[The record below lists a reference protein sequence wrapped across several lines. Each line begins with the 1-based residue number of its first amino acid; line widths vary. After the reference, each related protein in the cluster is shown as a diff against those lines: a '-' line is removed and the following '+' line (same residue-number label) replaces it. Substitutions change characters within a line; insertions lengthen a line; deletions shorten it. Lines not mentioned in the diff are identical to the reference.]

1 MTQEEALKILKSGAN
16 VFLTG
21 EPGSGKTH
29 LINQYISWLQQ
40 CNIFPAITA
49 STGIAAT
56 HIGGMTIHSW
66 SGIGVRESLS
76 REDLRAI
83 AGKKLIK
90 KRIINA
96 SVLIIDEIS
105 MLSGNTLGMIDAV
118 CQKIRETPLPFGGL
132 QVVLVGDFFQLPP
145 ISRDGKNIPF
155 AYDCDAW
162 RKLIPTVCYLEEQ
175 YRQDD
180 TTFLAILSAIRKNS
194 FDESHHVTLLE
205 RFCTIENTPEDIPKL
220 FSHNIDVHRINSEK
234 LNKLSGK
241 KKNYKMETTGAEP
254 LVASLIRSC
263 LSPEILELKVGAAI
277 ICTKNSLQQRFVN
290 GTLGTVLGFDS
301 YNEYPII
308 KTKNGAIITVE
319 PVEWAIEEN
328 GKIKAKISQIPLR
341 LAWAMTVH
349 KSQGMSMDAAIIDL
363 SQAFEYGQ
371 GYVALSRVRKLSG
384 LYLLG
389 INERAYKV
397 HPEVL
402 EKDIEFRVSSEIV
415 SKKLKE
421 TGADDLLE
429 SQTEFIKKS
438 GGNINKIKNI
448 NPVKTKI
455 EEEYKMVKKSRIH
468 QTHDLICGG
477 NSIEET
483 AKILGIKPDTI
494 ITHIEKLLA
503 QNKIKLSDFSHISV
517 GKVKVIEKIHEAF
530 IILGAER
537 LKPIYDKFNGQFS
550 YTTIKIARLLF
561 DNK

>member
-1 MTQEEALKILKSGAN
+1 MTQEEALKILKTGAN

-29 LINQYISWLQQ
+29 LINQYISWLHD
-40 CNIFPAITA
+40 CNIFPAVTA

-66 SGIGVRESLS
+66 SGIGIRDSLS
-76 REDLRAI
+76 RDDLRAI
-83 AGKKLIK
+83 TAKKLIK
-90 KRIINA
+90 KRIIN
-96 SVLIIDEIS
+96 SRVLIIDEVS
-105 MLSGNTLGMIDAV
+105 MLSGNTLGLVDAV
-118 CQKIRETPLPFGGL
+118 CQKVREVPLPFGGL

-145 ISRDGKNIPF
+145 ISRDGKKITF
-155 AYDCDAW
+155 AYDSDTW
-162 RKLIPTVCYLEEQ
+162 RALNPTVCYLNEQ

-180 TTFLAILSAIRKNS
+180 TTFLAILSAIRKNT
-194 FDESHHVTLLE
+194 FDETHHTTLLE
-205 RFCTIENTPEDIPKL
+205 RYCAIENAPDDIPKL

-241 KKNYKMETTGAEP
+241 KKSYKMEKTGAEP

-263 LSPEILELKVGAAI
+263 LSPEVLELKIGASI

-301 YNEYPII
+301 YNEYPVIR
-308 KTKNGAIITVE
+308 TRNGATITVE

-328 GKIKAKISQIPLR
+328 GKIRAKISQIPLR

-349 KSQGMSMDAAIIDL
+349 KSQGMSMDGAVIDL
-363 SQAFEYGQ
+363 SGAFEYGQ

-402 EKDIEFRVSSEIV
+402 EKDKEFRASSEIA
-415 SKKLKE
+415 SKQLE
-421 TGADDLLE
+421 TTNSDELLE
-429 SQTEFIKKS
+429 SQRDFIKQS
-438 GGNINKIKNI
+438 GGTINKIKNTNTDTI
-448 NPVKTKI
+448 VYSEEFRI
-455 EEEYKMVKKSRIH
+455 EKRSNIE
-468 QTHDLICGG
+468 QTQKLICGG
-477 NSIEET
+477 NSVEET
-483 AKILGIKPDTI
+483 AKILGLKPDTV

-503 QNKIKLSDFSHISV
+503 QNKINRSDFSHIAE
-517 GKVKVIEKIHEAF
+517 GKEKVIKKIHEAF
-530 IILGAER
+530 QELSAEL
-537 LKPIYDKFNGQFS
+537 LKPIFDRFNGQFS

-561 DNK
+561 EKS